1 MNLKNNEPI
10 KEWLWDEDYIN
21 GIPTEYDML
30 RFEANII
37 YNLDIKIENNRIIS
51 VSIYYYYYYLDE
63 KLDHILSDRIK
74 YLTLYSKI
82 ITCQSYIRR
91 YLAKEWFKR
100 NVLIL
105 RLLKVQRFKLRYLQ
119 HRHNHH
125 IESYKAICE
134 RLLNYL
140 YRIRSELS
148 DRIKIASIITLQ
160 CFGRKIL
167 SKNKVKVY
175 Y

>member
-1 MNLKNNEPI
+1 MN
-10 KEWLWDEDYIN
+10 
-21 GIPTEYDML
+21 
-30 RFEANII
+30 
-37 YNLDIKIENNRIIS
+37 
-51 VSIYYYYYYLDE
+51 
-63 KLDHILSDRIK
+63 HILSDRMK

-82 ITCQSYIRR
+82 VTCQSYIRR
-91 YLAKEWFKR
+91 HLAREWFKR

-105 RLLKVQRFKLRYLQ
+105 RLLKVQRFKFRYLQ
-119 HRHNHH
+119 HKHNHH
-125 IESYKAICE
+125 IECYKAICE

-167 SKNKVKVY
+167 AKNRIKV
-175 Y
+175 